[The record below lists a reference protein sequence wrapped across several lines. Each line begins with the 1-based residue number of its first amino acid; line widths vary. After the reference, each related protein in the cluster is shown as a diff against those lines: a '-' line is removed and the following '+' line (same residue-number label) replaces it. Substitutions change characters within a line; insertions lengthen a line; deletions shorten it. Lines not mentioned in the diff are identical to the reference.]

1 MDSKSP
7 PHPTP
12 SRRWLKPAL
21 PLALLVLATGG
32 AQAGSLGSAISS
44 ALEQAAQQPRVDAIR
59 SERDAVRRQAGSLVA
74 EDPALRV
81 NYLSDRVDR
90 DQGAYEWEAMVDLP
104 LWMPGQRDS
113 RQGVATALGG
123 QADALARLLRWEMAG
138 RVRAALWDTALAQG
152 RLTQAAQALASARAL
167 EATVTKRVKA
177 GELARVDLLVARQD
191 ALDREA
197 ELQAARAEHARTLAI
212 YRQITGQAALP
223 DQRFEAAPE
232 PDAATGLPPDHPLL
246 ADADSALALARAER
260 KRAQSE
266 RRASPVVSLG
276 GIRTRDARG
285 LDAQHAVQMEI
296 SLPFGL
302 ASQSAPEIAA
312 AERAYT
318 ERMTDFQ
325 RARRQAEQRLAEA
338 QVTRTGAAEALT
350 VAERRHRLAH
360 EALDL
365 VRRAFDLGEAD
376 LTALLRAE
384 ERARQASMDLELRRL
399 EQGRALAELN
409 QALGVVPE

>member
-44 ALEQAAQQPRVDAIR
+44 ALEQAAQQPRIEAVR
-59 SERDAVRRQAGSLVA
+59 TERDAVRRQAGSLVA
-74 EDPALRV
+74 DDPALRV
-81 NYLSDRVDR
+81 KYLSDRVDR
-90 DQGAYEWEAMVDLP
+90 DQGAYEWETMVDVP
-104 LWMPGQRDS
+104 IWMPGQRDA
-113 RQGVATALGG
+113 RRGVATALGG
-123 QADALARLLRWEMAG
+123 QADTLARLLRWEMAG

-152 RLTQAAQALASARAL
+152 RLTQAEQALASARAL
-167 EATVTKRVKA
+167 EATVAKRVKA
-177 GELARVDLLVARQD
+177 GELARVDLLLARQD

-197 ELQAARAEHARTLAI
+197 ELQAAQAEHARALAI

-223 DQRFEAAPE
+223 DPLFEAPPE
-232 PDAATGLPPDHPLL
+232 PGETTELPPDHPLL
-246 ADADSALALARAER
+246 SDADSALALARAER

-266 RRASPVVSLG
+266 RRGNPVLSLG

-285 LDAQHAVQMEI
+285 MDPAYAAQIEI

-302 ASQSAPEIAA
+302 ASQSAPKIAA
-312 AERAYT
+312 AERVYT

-325 RARRQAEQRLAEA
+325 QARLQAEQRLAEA
-338 QVTRTGAAEALT
+338 RVTRRGAAEALT

-365 VRRAFDLGEAD
+365 VRRAFDLGETD
-376 LTALLRAE
+376 LTTLLRAE